1 MEETTAVI
9 PVMRMSI
16 PSILTQMTVTVTV
29 MLMETTSTPSPSL
42 VTTTTSSRGVIGV
55 GKLLIDTDLI
65 MIFTNFCDII
75 LWKCNENF
83 ILMLTLFCMM
93 IAVMLNSFHDH
104 DSM

>member
-16 PSILTQMTVTVTV
+16 LSILTQMTLIVTV

-42 VTTTTSSRGVIGV
+42 VTTTASSRGVIGV

-65 MIFTNFCDII
+65 MIFTNFCE
-75 LWKCNENF
+75 K
-83 ILMLTLFCMM
+83 
-93 IAVMLNSFHDH
+93 
-104 DSM
+104 

>member
-16 PSILTQMTVTVTV
+16 PSILTQMTVIV

-55 GKLLIDTDLI
+55 GKLLIDMDLI

-75 LWKCNENF
+75 LWKSN
-83 ILMLTLFCMM
+83 
-93 IAVMLNSFHDH
+93 
-104 DSM
+104 

>member
-16 PSILTQMTVTVTV
+16 PSILTQMTVIV

-65 MIFTNFCDII
+65 MIFTNFCE
-75 LWKCNENF
+75 K
-83 ILMLTLFCMM
+83 
-93 IAVMLNSFHDH
+93 
-104 DSM
+104 